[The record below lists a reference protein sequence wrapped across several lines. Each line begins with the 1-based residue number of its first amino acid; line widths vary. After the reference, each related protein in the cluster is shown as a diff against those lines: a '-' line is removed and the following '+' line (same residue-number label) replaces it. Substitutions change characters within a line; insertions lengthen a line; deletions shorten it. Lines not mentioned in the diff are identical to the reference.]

1 MTPRFD
7 RYIAVDWSGA
17 RGPNYAGI
25 AIAECREGDAAPT
38 LVMPPSSNWSR
49 SDFADWLAAQEDRVL
64 VGIDCAF
71 ALPARAAETRLCSGY
86 DAASLWKAIE
96 QVCAH
101 HADYYGG
108 AFADHHAPLFWRSG
122 KRPVDFAEHHR
133 ATELACRDKGLGAPE
148 SPLKLVGAKQVGK
161 GGLAGMR
168 TLGALKRRLGDD
180 FSVWPFDCIESAR
193 IVCVELYPRLFL
205 RMAGHGNGKVR
216 NLDDLNRC
224 LRALGSASYSDAP
237 ALNSSFPRR
246 REPSSPPAPAAGWVP
261 AFAGMTNKETA
272 DSPAPLTDHDTDAL
286 IAAAGLRH
294 IAGDPKVWSP
304 PGLDALARRAEGWI
318 FGVT

>member
-1 MTPRFD
+1 VSPRFD

-17 RGPNYAGI
+17 LGPNYAGI
-25 AIAECREGDAAPT
+25 AVAECGAGEQAPI
-38 LVMPPSSNWSR
+38 LVAPPSRNWRR
-49 SDFADWLAAQEDRVL
+49 SDFADWLAAQDDRVL

-71 ALPARAAETRLCSGY
+71 ALPAAAAETRLGSGY
-86 DAASLWKAIE
+86 DAASLWNAIE
-96 QVCAH
+96 QVCADH
-101 HADYYGG
+101 GDFYGG
-108 AFADHHAPLFWRSG
+108 AFADHHAKLFWRSG

-133 ATELACRDKGLGAPE
+133 TTEIACRDQGLGAPE
-148 SPLKLVGAKQVGK
+148 SPLKLIGAKQVGK

-168 TLGALKRRLGDD
+168 TLGALKRRLGDA
-180 FSVWPFDCIESAR
+180 FAVWPFDCINSAR
-193 IVCVELYPRLFL
+193 MVCVELYPRLFL

-224 LRALGSASYSDAP
+224 LGALGSRLY
-237 ALNSSFPRR
+237 NSS
-246 REPSSPPAPAAGWVP
+246 AV
-261 AFAGMTNKETA
+261 AF
-272 DSPAPLTDHDTDAL
+272 SDHDTDAL

-294 IAGDPKVWSP
+294 IAGDPRVWSP